1 MAESGLEATERMAAG
16 LGAAPGV
23 TRRGLLLGGAGL
35 ALGAGLGAAG
45 ARAVAP
51 ERPSLDGAR
60 LLADTGRND
69 LPYSNGGLMND
80 ASRLSATGVHRHA
93 ILSEDAGDALVAALR
108 RELAA
113 ARAEGRPVAVG
124 AARHSMGAHA
134 LPSQVRAVTGRAVTL
149 DNGAVEVDG
158 AAGAM
163 RVHAGARWAQVIAA
177 LDPLGLSPKV
187 MQSNNDFGVAATF
200 SVNAHGWATPHPP
213 MGGTV
218 RSVEMVLADGTLLTA
233 SRTENA
239 ELFRAAMG
247 GYGLL
252 GIVTRLEVDTTPN
265 LLLEPR
271 FVVQPFRNPSAEAT
285 GPQDT
290 LSGLARTRPMAY
302 GRLPVDREGMFREA
316 LLVGYEPVEGPVPPV
331 EGSGAVSRLSRHVFR
346 AQTGNEWVKRR
357 RWWMETGLAPR
368 LAGPVS
374 RNSLLNEP
382 VATLDDRDPA
392 RTDILHE
399 YFVDPFAL
407 PDFLYAASSLIAGSY
422 QELLNV
428 TLRWVERDP
437 DAVLSYAPDMRIA
450 LVMLFSQEMTERAEA
465 DMRRLTEGLVEA
477 ALSLGGSYY
486 LPYRPH
492 ATLDQFRR
500 AYPRWEE
507 FVALKRE
514 VDPGLAFRNG
524 FWDRYLAEA

>member
-1 MAESGLEATERMAAG
+1 MT
-16 LGAAPGV
+16 
-23 TRRGLLLGGAGL
+23 TRRAVLLGGAGL

-51 ERPSLDGAR
+51 ERPSLAGAA
-60 LLADTGRND
+60 LAGATGRND
-69 LPYSNGGLMND
+69 LPLPDAGVMND
-80 ASRLSATGVHRHA
+80 ASLLSPTPVHRHA

-108 RELAA
+108 RELAE
-113 ARAEGRPVAVG
+113 ARREGRPVSVG

-134 LPSQVRAVTGRAVTL
+134 LPREGRAVTL
-149 DNGAVEVDG
+149 DNGGVEVDRG
-158 AAGAM
+158 AGTM
-163 RVHAGARWAQVIAA
+163 RAHAGARWSQAIAA

-187 MQSNNDFGVAATF
+187 MQSNHDFGVAATF

-218 RSVEMVLADGTLLTA
+218 RAVEMVLADGSLVTA
-233 SRTENA
+233 SRDENA

-252 GIVTRLEVDTTPN
+252 GIVTRLEMEVAPN

-271 FVVQPFRNPSAEAT
+271 FALQPFRGPSREVT

-290 LSGLARTRPMAY
+290 LSGLAQTRPMAY

-316 LLVGYEPVEGPVPPV
+316 LLVSYEPVEGPLPPA
-331 EGSGAVSRLSRHVFR
+331 EGSGALSRLSRHVFR
-346 AQTGNEWVKRR
+346 AQTGNEWVKDR
-357 RWWMETGLAPR
+357 RWWVETSLAPR

-382 VATLDDRDPA
+382 VATLDDRDA
-392 RTDILHE
+392 TRTDILHE
-399 YFVDPFAL
+399 YFVGPDAL
-407 PDFLYAASSLIAGSY
+407 PDFLLAAAPLIAGSY

-428 TLRWVERDP
+428 TLRWLEPDRDS
-437 DAVLSYAPDMRIA
+437 VLAYAPDMRVA

-465 DMRRLTEGLVEA
+465 DMRRLTEGLVET

-492 ATLDQFRR
+492 ATVAQFRR

-507 FVALKRE
+507 FVRLKRE